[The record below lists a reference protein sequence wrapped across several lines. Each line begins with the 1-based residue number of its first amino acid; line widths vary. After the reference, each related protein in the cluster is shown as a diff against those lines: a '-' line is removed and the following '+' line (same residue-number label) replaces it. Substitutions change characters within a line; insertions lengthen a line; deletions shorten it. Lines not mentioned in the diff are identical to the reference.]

1 MSFDHLIFQ
10 PSTIEFPPRVM
21 HSCQQRVLQLVRRF
35 REEWCLSRERERM
48 TVCGADH
55 MFLVLQLAMAEVNKE
70 SCGEFTIALSELLLM
85 WKYLLQKK
93 LELLSVPE
101 KVPEGFEGVRERYHS
116 FLSRSNTVD
125 LIDVYKICADL
136 ETEDASEEMLS
147 KVELLDFLMGSS
159 SDTAPQVPT
168 SPPSE
173 QCRSTSK
180 LLPLWRKLL
189 SDYLHL
195 LVNSRSDLALACVFN
210 VPDRALGPDGFTHLK
225 HTARRKQMSLY
236 QTAASFIRSLE
247 LGGKSYAPSADDP
260 LMQYVK
266 GLMDLVHFVD
276 KLQEIMGET
285 SDPSIAGSQILSTIT
300 RRLLKGQSSESSLYL
315 AGEEIRQELTIRITN
330 AVHRLDDAA
339 GGRTT
344 NISPAQP
351 KVYAI
356 NHATAYGGRR
366 AVKAF
371 LAVLDEEAARPPSG
385 VKAEL
390 LGGSEENTNPL
401 GMLSL
406 LSLFRSPKQSS
417 GSSPK
422 ALRHRIQKL
431 DQEKNPSKV
440 KLTVSKSQFSC
451 TYKDEVAV
459 PCQQSLSQAPTCVH
473 PAPRPLPSTSCG
485 NTLPDGKPKP
495 TTKKR
500 AHGTNLGKAGME
512 KAGNQEGSR
521 KEMKRKRLELDSGD
535 ENKPPGCTD
544 VKSVNLEGQQ
554 CKQPQRGLKD
564 NKTRNKLIPGQ
575 LKLTSFFRV

>member
-1 MSFDHLIFQ
+1 MSFDHLNCQ
-10 PSTIEFPPRVM
+10 PSTIEFPPRVLS
-21 HSCQQRVLQLVRRF
+21 SCQQRVLQLVRRF
-35 REEWCLSRERERM
+35 REEWCLLRERERR
-48 TVCGADH
+48 TVCSADH
-55 MFLVLQLAMAEVNKE
+55 MFLVLQLAVAEVNKE
-70 SCGEFTIALSELLLM
+70 SDGEFTVVLSELILM

-93 LELLSVPE
+93 LELLSDPE
-101 KVPEGFEGVRERYHS
+101 KVPEGFERVHERYHS
-116 FLSRSNTVD
+116 FLSRGNTVD
-125 LIDVYKICADL
+125 LIDVYKVCADL
-136 ETEDASEEMLS
+136 EAEEESEEMLS

-159 SDTAPQVPT
+159 SDAAPQVPT
-168 SPPSE
+168 SPPCE
-173 QCRSTSK
+173 QSQSTSK
-180 LLPLWRKLL
+180 LVPLWRKLL
-189 SDYLHL
+189 CDYLHL

-210 VPDRALGPDGFTHLK
+210 VPERALGCDAFTHLK
-225 HTARRKQMSLY
+225 HTACRKQMSLY

-247 LGGKSYAPSADDP
+247 LGGKSYAPSVDDP

-285 SDPSIAGSQILSTIT
+285 SDPSIAGGQILSTIT
-300 RRLLKGQSSESSLYL
+300 RRLLRGQSSESSLYL
-315 AGEEIRQELTIRITN
+315 AGEEVRQELTMRITN
-330 AVHRLDDAA
+330 AVNRLDDAA

-366 AVKAF
+366 TVKAF
-371 LAVLDEEAARPPSG
+371 LAVLDEEAARPPSRG
-385 VKAEL
+385 KAEL
-390 LGGSEENTNPL
+390 LGGSEENINPL
-401 GMLSL
+401 GIPCL

-422 ALRHRIQKL
+422 ALRHRVRRRH
-431 DQEKNPSKV
+431 QEENPTKV

-451 TYKDEVAV
+451 TYKDEVTV
-459 PCQQSLSQAPTCVH
+459 LHQQSLGQAPTCVH
-473 PAPRPLPSTSCG
+473 PAPRPLPSISCG

-495 TTKKR
+495 TTKPTDR
-500 AHGTNLGKAGME
+500 ANLGKAGTE

-544 VKSVNLEGQQ
+544 VKSVNLEGQR

-564 NKTRNKLIPGQ
+564 NKTKNKLIPGQ